1 MKAMNQVSMKRLT
14 IALLSMPLAATLMA
28 QSVPPRTHLKVGDM
42 APDFELPSTRGTK
55 VKLSSFLG
63 KKNVVLAFYPAAFT
77 GGCTQE
83 MSGYQANITK
93 FEGADTEVF
102 GISTDN
108 TPSQA
113 EFARKLAASSF
124 VMLSDFAQRKVT
136 AAYGVLM
143 PDRGIS
149 NRGTFVVN
157 KADKISYIEEGQTAV
172 DIAGTAEGCSRVAL
186 KTKRRPER
194 LPICIM
200 RRWWGLNSPP

>member
-1 MKAMNQVSMKRLT
+1 MSLISMKTLT
-14 IALLSMPLAATLMA
+14 IALLSTALVATLMA
-28 QSVPPRTHLKVGDM
+28 QIVPPKTHLKVGDM
-42 APDFELPSTRGTK
+42 APDFELPSTQGTK

-77 GGCTQE
+77 GGCTKE

-93 FEGADTEVF
+93 FESTDTEVF

-113 EFARKLAASSF
+113 EFARRLSVSSF

-143 PDRGIS
+143 PDRGIA
-149 NRGTFVVN
+149 NRATFVV
-157 KADKISYIEEGQTAV
+157 DKEGRITYIEEGQGAV
-172 DIAGTAEGCSRVAL
+172 DITSAAEACSRMAH
-186 KTKRRPER
+186 K
-194 LPICIM
+194 
-200 RRWWGLNSPP
+200 N